1 MEPKFLQTNIWI
13 WKFCRAEGQIVPMRG
28 LRNTAYASWVV
39 KMMKIDFYVSR
50 SLQLFAKKNFG
61 SISYQFGEFK
71 AHFF

>member
-39 KMMKIDFYVSR
+39 KMMKIDFYLVAYSC
-50 SLQLFAKKNFG
+50 LQKKFWL
-61 SISYQFGEFK
+61 
-71 AHFF
+71 HFLSVRRI